1 MDFFYAIYN
10 LLLSHVIQV
19 FNLYGLDVIH
29 AYSFDVYLINCA
41 IFWLSHFVLHVFS
54 TSFSCFYDET
64 FTFRFVILI
73 SFK

>member
-29 AYSFDVYLINCA
+29 AYSFDVYLIYCA
-41 IFWLSHFVLHVFS
+41 IFGCPILYYMYFLLPLAAFMMKHLLSVLS
-54 TSFSCFYDET
+54 Y
-64 FTFRFVILI
+64 
-73 SFK
+73 